1 MSIRNMSVSKRT
13 ATFELVEDTPYYSKE
28 AFKIILNGAL
38 LREERK
44 NVFTIYDLEPGRDYL
59 LEIRGDQIEGR
70 IEFSSEK
77 ENLRVNVRK
86 FGAVGDGI
94 KDDTLAIQAAIMATP
109 KGETLHIPE
118 GTYRV
123 TSLFLKSHLT
133 VELVKGAVI
142 KGIEDRSK
150 YPVLPGFIETT
161 DGRDEYYLGSW
172 EGNPLDSYG
181 SIITGINIEGVKF
194 VGGGRI
200 DGNASKEE
208 WWKDAKIR
216 RGAWRPRTIFLNN
229 CRDIT
234 FEGIT
239 IENSPSW
246 TVHPFYSKDLKFL
259 NLKIRNPKDSP
270 NTDGIDP
277 ESCEGVDI
285 VGVEFSVGDDC
296 IAIKSS
302 KIYMGRK
309 LKKPSKSIRVR
320 NCYMEHGHGGVVIG
334 SEIAGGAEDIVVEK
348 CIFHKTDKGLRI
360 KTRRG
365 RGKDSIIDGISF
377 NNVVMEGVKVPFVIN
392 EFYFCDPDGK
402 TEYVWSKEALPVD
415 ERTPEIRNINF
426 KDIKCREAHAAGV
439 YIYGLPEKKIENVT
453 FEDVEIEFAEEA
465 SKGEPAM
472 MSNCE
477 SFLKRGLYLNNIS
490 GVILKNVSIKG
501 NLGEDIVLKN
511 VENYRR
517 ED

>member
-1 MSIRNMSVSKRT
+1 MKNISISKRT
-13 ATFELVEDTPYYSKE
+13 ATFELINES
-28 AFKIILNGAL
+28 AFYTKGSYEIILKGKRIAQG
-38 LREERK
+38 EK
-44 NVFTIYDLEPGRDYL
+44 NVFTLNNLEPGTHYT
-59 LEIRGDQIEGR
+59 LEVVGEGFH
-70 IEFSSEK
+70 EKADFTTEK
-77 ENLRVNVRK
+77 ENLRLDVRK
-86 FGAVGDGI
+86 FGAAGDGVR
-94 KDDTLAIQAAIMATP
+94 DDTLAIQTAILATP
-109 KGETLHIPE
+109 DGDTVYIPA
-118 GTYRV
+118 GTYMV
-123 TSLFLKSHLT
+123 TSLFLKSHIT
-133 VELVKGAVI
+133 VELAKGAVI

-150 YPVLPGFIETT
+150 YPVLPGFVETT

-172 EGNPLDSYG
+172 EGNPLDSYA
-181 SIITGINIEGVKF
+181 SIITGINVENIKF
-194 VGGGRI
+194 VGEGKL

-208 WWKDAKIR
+208 WWKDAKVR
-216 RGAWRPRTIFLNN
+216 RGAWRPRMIFLNN
-229 CRDIT
+229 CKDIT

-246 TVHPFYSKDLKFL
+246 TVHPFYSRDLKFL
-259 NLKIRNPKDSP
+259 NLKISNPKDSP

-277 ESCEGVDI
+277 ESCDGVDI

-309 LKKPSKSIRVR
+309 LKKPSQNIRVR

-334 SEIAGGAEDIVVEK
+334 SEIAGGAKDIVVEK
-348 CIFHKTDKGLRI
+348 CVFNKTDKGLRI

-365 RGKDSIIDGISF
+365 RGRDSIIDGISF

-402 TEYVWSKEALPVD
+402 TEYVWSKEALLVD
-415 ERTPEIRNINF
+415 ERTPEIRNIKF
-426 KDIKCREAHAAGV
+426 KDIKCRDAHVAGA
-439 YIYGLPEKKIENVT
+439 YIYGLPEKKIEDVI

-465 SKGEPAM
+465 SKGKPAM

-477 SFLKRGLYLNNIS
+477 TFLKRGLYLNNVS
-490 GVILKNVSIKG
+490 GVTLKNVSIKG
-501 NLGEDIVLKN
+501 NLGEGIILEN

-517 ED
+517 EL